1 MPEYKI
7 HGEQCSCDAKLLKK
21 KKFQE
26 IGIKG
31 VDSKSVA
38 DLSRR

>member
-7 HGEQCSCDAKLLKK
+7 YKDQCSCDAKLFF

-31 VDSKSVA
+31 VESKSVA
-38 DLSRR
+38 GLNRR